1 MLVSVSTALPDAL
14 MPCSPP
20 RSLAAALSCPA
31 VINLTLTASS
41 PCLKMAASRIPAR
54 RSIPAS
60 PPCWDAGA
68 CKANP
73 LSPAAW
79 ANTESCGHPQQGWHS
94 KTRCG
99 PAQPELGAGNALP
112 PANSLCWSNP
122 SPGHPNPAQAG
133 RHLGTLLSS
142 SSALLQT
149 KLATDFLPQTQK
161 LPSTERR
168 QSGEGEGKGIKVFW
182 GRWQHTLGASL
193 LWEPAQ

>member
-14 MPCSPP
+14 MPCSRP

-182 GRWQHTLGASL
+182 GRWQHALGASL